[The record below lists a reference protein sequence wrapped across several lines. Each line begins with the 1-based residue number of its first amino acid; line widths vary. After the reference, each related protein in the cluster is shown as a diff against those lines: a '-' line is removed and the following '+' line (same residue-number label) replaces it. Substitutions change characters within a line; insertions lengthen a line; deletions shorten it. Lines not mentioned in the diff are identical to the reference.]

1 MMCWREPERS
11 LGLFTAGV
19 VAVAAGKKTFI
30 LNQTRVSLFYP
41 TPGSG
46 MAVSS
51 HRNTI
56 EAAST
61 PRWPALVST
70 YDEDRFRYGHR
81 RLSRCVENRGSMQI
95 GRGQTMSAVSVGAV
109 HRLPTNGIADK
120 PHCHR
125 SVRAAGGQRRR
136 DKSLS
141 MGVLYIWIGRISQ
154 KGDEPITPAKR
165 VQGATSPLQWLACI
179 RCRIE
184 APASGCSALEQSI
197 LPFAVMGQHPEAVF
211 LSALATTCVDLILP
225 FAAVRK
231 SGAVRRPPQR
241 VGAPVKKA
249 FPPSA

>member
-1 MMCWREPERS
+1 
-11 LGLFTAGV
+11 
-19 VAVAAGKKTFI
+19 
-30 LNQTRVSLFYP
+30 
-41 TPGSG
+41 
-46 MAVSS
+46 
-51 HRNTI
+51 
-56 EAAST
+56 
-61 PRWPALVST
+61 
-70 YDEDRFRYGHR
+70 
-81 RLSRCVENRGSMQI
+81 
-95 GRGQTMSAVSVGAV
+95 MSAVSVGAV

-179 RCRIE
+179 RCCIE

-225 FAAVRK
+225 FASSFYPVVACDTSLTPPLPTRHDASLGRPRAAGPIVTAAGTRK
-231 SGAVRRPPQR
+231 RLNLCASQLTC
-241 VGAPVKKA
+241 
-249 FPPSA
+249 